1 MADLCSTIAA
11 ATRSSS
17 VDGGRIV
24 SFLDLSRET
33 RREILDDPSVDPS
46 DRERSLRDVERS
58 NVLFGGR
65 RAVMLALRPLFDDVA
80 RTSRSNAGSSSVASH
95 RPEASLLDVG
105 TGCADLPWRAREIAR
120 RRGLALRTIAIDGAF
135 TLIAAARHRVN
146 DAVCGDALAIPL
158 ADRSVD
164 FVLCSQLLHHFDHA
178 QGLALIA
185 ELDRVARQR
194 VIISDLRRSWIAATG
209 FAVAATVLRFHPI
222 TRHDGRISV
231 LRGFTEGELGGMVV
245 SATGVQPAIRRRLGY
260 RLTASWTPAAAAA

>member
-1 MADLCSTIAA
+1 MS
-11 ATRSSS
+11 
-17 VDGGRIV
+17 
-24 SFLDLSRET
+24 LSRDG
-33 RREILDDPSVDPS
+33 RREILDDPAVDPA

-58 NVLFGGR
+58 NFLFGGR
-65 RAVMLALRPLFDDVA
+65 RAVMLALRPLFDDIAKTSHAVA
-80 RTSRSNAGSSSVASH
+80 GPSARASR

-105 TGCADLPWRAREIAR
+105 TGRADLPWRAREIAR
-120 RRGLALRTIAIDGAF
+120 RRGLALRTLAIDGAF
-135 TLIAAARHRVN
+135 SLLTEARHRVN
-146 DAVCGDALAIPL
+146 DALCADALALPL

-164 FVLCSQLLHHFDHA
+164 IVLCSQLLHHFDHDR
-178 QGLALIA
+178 GLALIA
-185 ELDRVARQR
+185 ELDRVARHR

-209 FAVAATVLRFHPI
+209 FAVAASVLRFHPI